1 MSGGGDAG
9 TIVKAATCVDGERLF
24 KCNRCGETYTEVLPA
39 KDNHTFGSWIV
50 TTPPSYGIAG
60 EETRECSVCHTT
72 ENRPIDPLL
81 AKDGDI
87 AINLVLNKTYDSKA
101 ITIAN
106 SDIIRKKDGNN
117 ISLSDSEKVIIEFKK
132 DSEPDESYTEQAPKD
147 AGSYTVRVRVE
158 ANAEWNEAQCITPF
172 KIERAKL
179 SGTLIHP
186 ESREYES
193 ALVSFP
199 DLELKASDGVGVQG
213 DDVVKITNIKSGQKD
228 VGENV
233 SASYDV
239 GAEYLNNYQ
248 LDNLQIKVNITP
260 APLYGISGSKKYDGN
275 NKVKIKP
282 DASNGVKGSD
292 NIELIVNMTTPDVT
306 ASLAPN
312 TLILQDGKATNNYKG
327 ISFTGVRILPADLSE
342 FNLQNV
348 TYKAEKYSN
357 GATYFNIN
365 TKDGIKLKIFPYN
378 NTLSGTIDWGEFE
391 IYSAD
396 IPENNMLAFI
406 DNSANTISGKKFI
419 AVFDAGINYTFPGLK
434 KTINSFDDFTKIG
447 TINISTVELQSVV
460 VSKPYDGNAIIHKDL
475 NETHGVI
482 NGDKVTI
489 DITMKGKDVGSQ
501 YYTHTVKLNGV
512 STTKYAVQRNQ
523 LRASI
528 IQKELKFIS
537 NNSNDD
543 YLITPRIYDLNNNNA
558 VLKKRTY
565 VFGELNGV
573 VPGER
578 VEVECSESK
587 HPWTTSQVFMNKEN
601 VKILGNS
608 NYKLGKM
615 PESIV
620 IRDIDIY
627 KFEEIETTEVADN
640 SRGSNNSTI
649 GFRYYADSLKADASF
664 EIKVTKVS
672 GSSAPVKFG
681 VTLNDG
687 KNLYCK
693 DNNTCIYD
701 GRKGNA
707 NSLYIF
713 FMVPKGEKWKVEVRK
728 I

>member
-1 MSGGGDAG
+1 M
-9 TIVKAATCVDGERLF
+9 
-24 KCNRCGETYTEVLPA
+24 PA

-50 TTPPSYGIAG
+50 TTPPDYGIAG
-60 EETRECSVCHTT
+60 VETRECSVCHTT

-87 AINLVLNKTYDSKA
+87 GINLILNKTYDSKA

-106 SDIIRKKDGNN
+106 SDIIRKKDGNT

-147 AGSYTVRVRVE
+147 AGTYTVRVRVE

-179 SGTLIHP
+179 SGTFIHP
-186 ESREYES
+186 EPREYES

-213 DDVVKITNIKSGQKD
+213 DDVVKITNIKSEQKD

-239 GAEYLNNYQ
+239 GAEYLNNYL
-248 LDNLQIKVNITP
+248 LDNLVFKVNITP
-260 APLYGISGSKKYDGN
+260 APLYGITGSKTYDGN

-292 NIELIVNMTTPDVT
+292 NIELIVNMTSPDVT

-327 ISFTGVRILPADLSE
+327 ISFTGVRILPAELPE
-342 FNLQNV
+342 FNLQGA
-348 TYKAEKYSN
+348 TYKAETDAN
-357 GATYFNIN
+357 GIVCFNLE
-365 TKDGIKLKIFPYN
+365 TKERVKLKIFPYN
-378 NTLSGTIDWGEFE
+378 KMLKGNIDWGSFE
-391 IYSAD
+391 IYSANVSEKD
-396 IPENNMLAFI
+396 LLTILEESVFSI
-406 DNSANTISGKKFI
+406 DGNKFI
-419 AVFDAGINYTFPGLK
+419 AVFDAGGNYTLQGLSDNV
-434 KTINSFDDFTKIG
+434 TSFEDLTKIG
-447 TINISTVELQSVV
+447 TVEISSIELKRIVAN
-460 VSKPYDGNAIIHKDL
+460 KDYDGSRIISMKLD
-475 NETHGVI
+475 EKYGVI
-482 NGDKVTI
+482 NNDSVSI
-489 DITMKGKDVGSQ
+489 DITMSSKDVDDSK
-501 YYTHTVKLNGV
+501 YVSHTVKLNGI
-512 STTKYAVQRNQ
+512 STTKYVIGRDNIWAQINP
-523 LRASI
+523 
-528 IQKELKFIS
+528 KELKFIS
-537 NNSNDD
+537 NNSNDS
-543 YLITPRIYDLNNNNA
+543 YLITPRIYDLKNNNA

-565 VFGELNGV
+565 VFGELNDV

-578 VEVECSESK
+578 VEVECSDSK
-587 HPWTTSQVFMNKEN
+587 YPWTTSQVFMKKEN

-620 IRDIDIY
+620 IRDIDID
-627 KFEEIETTEVADN
+627 KFEEIKTTKVADN

-649 GFRYYADSLKADASF
+649 GFRYYADSSKADASF

-672 GSSAPVKFG
+672 GSSSPVKFG

-701 GRKGNA
+701 GRKGNT

-713 FMVPKGEKWKVEVRK
+713 FEVPKGEIWKVEVTK
-728 I
+728 KTT